1 MPRMYISGLAFTF
14 FLLLLTGGTLAAAA
28 QVSQPDLDT
37 ILGRMEQVQRENRA
51 HLVPFTVTRRYE
63 LSSKAA
69 ESSKSAVVADINFD
83 PPDQK
88 TYDIKYSDGGRAEK
102 VVQKILD
109 REAEYARN
117 GKKISFS
124 REDYAFTYLG
134 QAFIQGAPYLLL
146 GITPKREDKDLL
158 KGRIYVD
165 AASYQIRRFEGQPAK
180 NPSWWLKDV
189 QLVTDYG
196 QVGPMWLQ
204 TSSRGSADVR
214 LFGTHVMTA
223 RDIGYHS
230 EVARLQ
236 PPPNTPYQKKRARR
250 PTTAVGV
257 GILR

>member
-1 MPRMYISGLAFTF
+1 
-14 FLLLLTGGTLAAAA
+14 
-28 QVSQPDLDT
+28 
-37 ILGRMEQVQRENRA
+37 MEQVQRENRA

-63 LSSKAA
+63 LSGKAA
-69 ESSKSAVVADINFD
+69 EDSNSSVVADISFD

-88 TYDIKYSDGGRAEK
+88 TYDIKYSDGGRVEK

-124 REDYAFTYLG
+124 REDYTFSYLG
-134 QAFIQGAPYLLL
+134 QAFIEGASYLVL

-158 KGRIYVD
+158 KGKIYVD
-165 AASYQIRRFEGQPAK
+165 PASYQIRRFEGQPAK
-180 NPSWWLKDV
+180 SPSWWLKDV
-189 QLVTDYG
+189 QLSTEYG

-204 TSSRGSADVR
+204 TSSRGSANVR

-223 RDIGYHS
+223 RDIGYQS
-230 EVARLQ
+230 QVAQLQ
-236 PPPNTPYQKKRARR
+236 PAAKTPYGKKRTRR